1 MRSFQI
7 SLQDN
12 HLHVMQQQQQ
22 QKTIKLLSD
31 IFEFFVN
38 LSIVKSKIRLHC
50 TSFKLY

>member
-22 QKTIKLLSD
+22 KTIKLLSD
-31 IFEFFVN
+31 IFEFLVN
-38 LSIVKSKIRLHC
+38 LINS
-50 TSFKLY
+50 

>member
-12 HLHVMQQQQQ
+12 HLHLMQQQ